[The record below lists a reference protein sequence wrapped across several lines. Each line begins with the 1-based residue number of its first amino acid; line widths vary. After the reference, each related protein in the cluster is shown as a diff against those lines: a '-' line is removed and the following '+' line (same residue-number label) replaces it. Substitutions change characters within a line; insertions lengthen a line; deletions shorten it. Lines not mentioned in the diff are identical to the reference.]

1 MQVGGV
7 YLAKKAT
14 KHYCSSRVQAMLS
27 YAGGAHMLIYAGNVH
42 LVFGVLLMYTLDQ
55 RELPI
60 AVSETLSNHC
70 NVRGQKTEEK
80 LEELSSVPCNT
91 RMV

>member
-1 MQVGGV
+1 
-7 YLAKKAT
+7 
-14 KHYCSSRVQAMLS
+14 
-27 YAGGAHMLIYAGNVH
+27 MLIYAGNVH
-42 LVFGVLLMYTLDQ
+42 LVFGVFLMYTLDQ

-70 NVRGQKTEEK
+70 NARGQKTEEK
-80 LEELSSVPCNT
+80 LEELSLVPCNT